1 MVNNGEEGLLIPPLP
16 ARHCSVRAMLR
27 HHSLGNHQATMP
39 GHAVRFVTA
48 GAMLCGLAVWAQER
62 PEPAMAASAAT
73 VSSDKAQVLTGDRQ
87 VFFGDLHLHTSYSL
101 DAASSKTQTT
111 PDDAYAYAK
120 GETVNYLGSM
130 QKRRVPLDFLA
141 VTDHAEY
148 LGNVRL
154 AMSGEIVLPGDQKN
168 WKRLF
173 SHDGGP
179 TMFELMRLAASG
191 LYGEA
196 MPGLIDPARVNG
208 AWREIIAAAQRHN
221 QPGRF
226 TAFVGFEYSPT
237 YRGNGAHLH
246 RNVIFRGPTFPA
258 MPFSATDSMHHE
270 ALWAYAENNRAAGI
284 ESLMIPHNSNLSEGL
299 AFPYQ
304 DTFGKPMSLDYAER
318 RRRNEPLVEI
328 TQNKGTSET
337 RPELSPD
344 DEFANFELIG
354 SDGDLAGG
362 YVRSGLLRGLEL
374 AETLGLNPFE
384 QGFVGATD
392 YHSGISATEEDNF
405 PGGLGLGDSQ
415 RDPKAILTDLSP
427 VLKSPLANLSASGL
441 TGVWAE
447 ANTREAIFAALQR
460 RETFATSGPRIRVRM
475 FAGWGSTAALMQ
487 GADWARRAYRWGV
500 PMGGNLP
507 ARPDNAARS
516 PSFVVQAA
524 RDPQSGNLDRIQI
537 VKLWRHNG
545 RSHERIFNVAWS
557 PGRKLMANG
566 RLPAVGNTVDPARA
580 TYSNTIGAAELFG
593 TWRDPQFD
601 PSQRAIYYARVI
613 EIPTPRWAT
622 YLAAKSGLALAP
634 GTPAW
639 LQERAWSSP
648 VYYAP

>member
-1 MVNNGEEGLLIPPLP
+1 MTLPGL
-16 ARHCSVRAMLR
+16 
-27 HHSLGNHQATMP
+27 
-39 GHAVRFVTA
+39 AVRFVTM
-48 GAMLCGLAVWAQER
+48 GAMLCGLAACAQEQPR
-62 PEPAMAASAAT
+62 SVAAVGVAAASDSGPQM
-73 VSSDKAQVLTGDRQ
+73 SSDDRQ
-87 VFFGDLHLHTSYSL
+87 VFFGDLHLHTAYSL
-101 DAASSKTQTT
+101 DAAASKTQTT

-120 GETVNYLGSM
+120 GEAVNYLGTL

-154 AMSGEIVLPGDQKN
+154 AMAGEIVLPGDQKN

-179 TMFELMRLAASG
+179 TMFELMRRAAGG
-191 LYGEA
+191 LYGEDV
-196 MPGLIDPARVNG
+196 PGLIDPARIHG
-208 AWREIIAAAQRHN
+208 AWQEIIASAQRHN

-246 RNVIFRGPTFPA
+246 RNVIFRGPAFPA

-284 ESLMIPHNSNLSEGL
+284 ESLMIPHNSNLSSGL

-304 DTFGKPMSLDYAER
+304 DTFGQPMSRDYAER

-328 TQNKGTSET
+328 SQNKGTSET

-344 DEFANFELIG
+344 DEFAGFELID
-354 SDGDLAGG
+354 SKGDIAGG
-362 YVRSGLLRGLEL
+362 YARSGLLRGLEL
-374 AETLGLNPFE
+374 AERLGVNPFE
-384 QGFVGATD
+384 QGFAGSTD
-392 YHSGISATEEDNF
+392 FHSGISSTEEDNF
-405 PGGLGLGDSQ
+405 PGGLGLGDTQ
-415 RDPKAILTDLSP
+415 RDPKAILTDMSP
-427 VLKSPLANLSASGL
+427 VLNSPLANLSASGL

-447 ANTREAIFAALQR
+447 ANTRESIFAALQR
-460 RETFATSGPRIRVRM
+460 RETFATSGPRIQVRM
-475 FAGWGSTAALMQ
+475 FAGWGPTEALTK
-487 GADWARRAYRWGV
+487 GADWVRRADRWWV

-507 ARPDNAARS
+507 SRPDDAARA
-516 PSFVVQAA
+516 PGFVVQAA
-524 RDPQSGNLDRIQI
+524 RDPLSGNLDRIQI
-537 VKLWRHNG
+537 IKLWRQNG
-545 RSHERIFNVAWS
+545 QSHERIFNVAWS
-557 PGRKLMANG
+557 PGRDLRADG
-566 RLPAVGNTVDPARA
+566 RLPAVGNTVDSAKA
-580 TYSNTIGAAELFG
+580 TYRNTIGAAELFG
-593 TWRDPQFD
+593 TWSDPDFD

-622 YLAAKSGLALAP
+622 YLAMKSGIALSP

-639 LQERAWSSP
+639 LQERAWTSP